1 MFIDSRVISQT
12 FTVYQDLV
20 QNKTKLKKKNLTHL
34 KICHTKPGEMLE
46 PSSSDM
52 LVLNTNIKCVTIFG
66 YIRKSGFKLIHHRM
80 YVLSRFSCASFFST
94 HQAPLSM
101 GFSRQQNWSMVNL
114 NDEEAN
120 VKVLSKWFTVFQVG
134 EPRLYLSRTQYEMV
148 CPHMVCH
155 PFAS

>member
-66 YIRKSGFKLIHHRM
+66 YIRKSG
-80 YVLSRFSCASFFST
+80 
-94 HQAPLSM
+94 
-101 GFSRQQNWSMVNL
+101 
-114 NDEEAN
+114 
-120 VKVLSKWFTVFQVG
+120 
-134 EPRLYLSRTQYEMV
+134 
-148 CPHMVCH
+148 
-155 PFAS
+155 